1 MRVITSEQIETTIAG
16 LCREANI
23 HLPKDILTALSS
35 AKQAEESE
43 AGQAVLNDLITNAEM
58 ASANEVAICQ
68 DTGMAVVFVEI
79 GQDVHITG
87 GWIEDAI
94 NRGVATGYREGYLRN
109 SIVRDPLIRI
119 NTGDNTP
126 AVIHSRIVPGDQL
139 RLVVA
144 PKGFG
149 SENMSAACLL
159 SPAQGESGIRR
170 FVLET
175 MDKAGP
181 NPCPP
186 VIIGVGLGGTLEKAA
201 LLAKQ
206 ALLIPTGQSNA
217 QEHLATMEK
226 ELLKAINDLGIGPGG
241 LGGRITAL
249 AVHILAWPT
258 HIAGL
263 PVVVNMSCHAT
274 RHAEAILP

>member
-1 MRVITSEQIETTIAG
+1 MRVISSGLIEKTVAG

-23 HLPKDILTALSS
+23 HLPEDVLQALSS
-35 AKQAEESE
+35 ARQTEESE
-43 AGQAVLNDLITNAEM
+43 AGQAVLNDLVTNAEM
-58 ASANEVAICQ
+58 AAVNEMAICQ
-68 DTGMAVVFVEI
+68 DTGMAVVFVDI

-87 GWIEDAI
+87 DWIEDAI
-94 NRGVATGYREGYLRN
+94 NRGVAAGYREGYLRN
-109 SIVRDPLIRI
+109 SVVRDPLIRI

-126 AVIHSRIVPGDQL
+126 AVIHSRIVPGDRL

-170 FVLET
+170 FVLAT
-175 MDKAGP
+175 MEKAGP

-186 VIIGVGLGGTLEKAA
+186 VIIGVGLGGTLEKAS

-206 ALLIPTGQSNA
+206 ALLIPTGQSNEH
-217 QEHLATMEK
+217 EHLARLEK
-226 ELLKAINDLGIGPGG
+226 ELLAAVNDLGIGPGG

-263 PVVVNMSCHAT
+263 PVVVNMGCHAT
-274 RHAEAILP
+274 RHAEAIL